1 MQIPFHVMVVKA
13 LSAQRGAAYPYLT
26 QEGLSPGQPKILSY
40 LIQHNQCRQKDL
52 ATYYNI
58 EPATVSRLLANMEE
72 KGLVQRESRRRQT
85 IATVAITKKGEQVF
99 ARMQVHFAKIEKQEL
114 DGFSKEEEALLRSLL
129 QRMYRN
135 LTGEELE

>member
-1 MQIPFHVMVVKA
+1 MQIPFHVMVIKA

-72 KGLVQRESRRRQT
+72 KGLVRRESRQGDKRS
-85 IATVAITKKGEQVF
+85 ATVAITKKGEQVLPACRF
-99 ARMQVHFAKIEKQEL
+99 ILPRLRNRNWMVFPKKKKL
-114 DGFSKEEEALLRSLL
+114 CCEAF
-129 QRMYRN
+129 YN
-135 LTGEELE
+135 GCIGI